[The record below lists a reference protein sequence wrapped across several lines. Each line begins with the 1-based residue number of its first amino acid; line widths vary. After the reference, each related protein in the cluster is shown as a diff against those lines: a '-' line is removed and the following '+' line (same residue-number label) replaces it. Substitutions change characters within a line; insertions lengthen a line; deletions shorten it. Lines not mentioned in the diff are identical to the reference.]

1 MKSMNQRKLLISVK
15 KSEQASQFIRSLKQ
29 HHITLSNIE
38 FHEHHIRF
46 YIRYTDLKLLRHV
59 RRKFRVKLSIRYA
72 SPNRIIQRDV
82 QTILGLLLLVV
93 LPIFLGQY
101 VWKMD
106 VQAETIELSD
116 EVMHYLLHDLG
127 IELPTRQKDFI
138 SDHAL
143 RQQIMQQFRQFS
155 WIHITKKGGHILISP
170 QLAPVTKQL
179 TNGSS
184 RQHLIA
190 SNSGVITHFNI
201 SKGIRMVDP
210 NTTVY
215 KGDTLV
221 SGILTIGDTHHIVG
235 AEGDVFAD
243 YWLETTF
250 SIPKSIQ
257 IQVLTDYG
265 WKYDFDV
272 PLLKKAFE
280 TTDFSQL
287 RSVIQ
292 LKPYRQVETKT
303 LSIDEEHMDT
313 VILPLLHE
321 KMLRSLP
328 LKSTIKSENILHVY
342 TDDDTVKGK
351 VLFLVNENIAK
362 PLPIHQG
369 E

>member
-1 MKSMNQRKLLISVK
+1 MKSMNQRKLLVSVK
-15 KSEQASQFIRSLKQ
+15 KSDQSSQFIRSLKQ
-29 HHITLSNIE
+29 HHIALSNIV

-46 YIRYTDLKLLRHV
+46 NIRYTDLKLLRHV
-59 RRKFRVKLSIRYA
+59 RRKFRVKLSIRYV
-72 SPNRIIQRDV
+72 SPNRILQRDV
-82 QTILGLLLLVV
+82 PTFFGLLLLIV

-101 VWKMD
+101 VWKME
-106 VQAETIELSD
+106 VQAQTIELSD
-116 EVMHYLLHDLG
+116 EVMHYLLHDLK
-127 IELPTRQKDFI
+127 IEMPTSQKEFI
-138 SDHAL
+138 SDHEL

-155 WIHITKKGGHILISP
+155 WIHITKKGGHIIITP
-170 QLAPVTKQL
+170 QLAPVTKQS
-179 TNGSS
+179 TNSNS

-201 SKGIRMVDP
+201 SKGIRRVDP
-210 NTTVY
+210 HTTVY

-221 SGILTIGDTHHIVG
+221 SGILTVGDTHHIVG

-250 SIPKSIQ
+250 SIPKTLEVE
-257 IQVLTDYG
+257 VLVDYG
-265 WKYDFDV
+265 WKYEFDV
-272 PLLKKAFE
+272 TKIKEAIDTYSIAPVKSIIELK
-280 TTDFSQL
+280 S
-287 RSVIQ
+287 
-292 LKPYRQVETKT
+292 YRQVEKKT
-303 LSIDEEHMDT
+303 IAIDEQQMDS

-321 KMLRSLP
+321 KMLRTLP